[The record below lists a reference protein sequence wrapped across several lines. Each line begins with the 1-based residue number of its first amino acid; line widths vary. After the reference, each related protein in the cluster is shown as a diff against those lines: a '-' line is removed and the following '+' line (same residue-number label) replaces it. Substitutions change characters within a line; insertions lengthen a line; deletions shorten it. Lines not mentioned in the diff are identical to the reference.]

1 MSLGSEP
8 PGTASELLRT
18 LPLGRGTAHEPRGE
32 PLSRSRPSSK
42 TLKRD
47 LGARRLRRFVVV
59 LYTIYS
65 AASNPGAHRA
75 AHGRATAD
83 DQPHHAVVRAAA
95 HRTTSPGPKLG
106 TGSALGPSL
115 LPAKG

>member
-42 TLKRD
+42 TLKRG

-59 LYTIYS
+59 LYTIHILRLPTQALTELPM
-65 AASNPGAHRA
+65 AAIQQMTNLTTLWCAPRLIEPRA
-75 AHGRATAD
+75 RGL
-83 DQPHHAVVRAAA
+83 
-95 HRTTSPGPKLG
+95 S
-106 TGSALGPSL
+106 
-115 LPAKG
+115 